1 MANSKKK
8 SFIITLIFIVV
19 IILVVILLQVFR
31 NDESYAEKYEGYDL
45 TSSIEGLGRENTY
58 TNYLDHLGLVPSPD
72 VEIEVD
78 LFGYSDGKE
87 VEVIDNY
94 EGEGQVLV
102 SKDDGY
108 VEWNINVAKEGLYN
122 IYIEYFPEESR
133 GIDIERCIYINGEMP
148 FLGADTIAL
157 SRVWTDKSEVKQD
170 NRGNDIRPSQIEEPR
185 WESAYFK
192 DYMGYFTEPYQFY
205 FKQGTNTLKLESVN
219 EPLVIRKLVIKN
231 ADETLSYDE
240 FRKTINIEAYKN
252 TDQNFVNV
260 IQGEESLYRSS
271 PSLYASFDRASSNT
285 EPYSSAK
292 IRLNMTG
299 GYQWRVPGQWIEW
312 EIEVPEDGLYNISI
326 KGRQNYNRGFVSN
339 RSLTI
344 DGKTPF
350 KEVSI
355 IPFHYSNTWEL
366 KTLSDNNGEA
376 YQFPLT
382 KGIHTIR
389 LEVTLGDLGNI
400 LNTLEE
406 SVFRLNEMYRKILI
420 LTGTTPDK
428 YRDYRVDKVYPE
440 VIEAMD
446 LESKILYKL
455 VDDLADYSG
464 QRGSQIATA
473 QTLAAQLERFVNR
486 PDKIPKSL
494 ENFKLNISALGTS
507 ILTMSEAPLD
517 VDSIVVSA
525 VDAKL
530 PEVKETLFT
539 KVAHEFRSFA
549 ASFFEDYN
557 SIGNVYA
564 KEDAVTVWMLSGRDQ
579 STILKTMIDD
589 TFTPNTGISIN
600 VRLISPEVL
609 LPAVVAGTGPDI
621 ALTVGQGEPVNF
633 AIRGAVEDLSKFQD
647 FSDVTQEYYEQSLVP
662 YQFNG
667 GTYAL
672 PETQYF
678 NVLFYRK
685 DILDELGLDVPDTWD
700 DLIKILPTIQK
711 NNMNVGIPS
720 TERKINN
727 IASPDLSNFFAQLYQ
742 RGGSLYNSDG
752 SRAVIDTD
760 LGVEAFES
768 YTKFFTHYKVPTV
781 YDFVNRFR
789 TGEMPLGL
797 ADYNTFNTLSV
808 FAPEIRGLWSF
819 AVLPGTKEE
828 DGTVNRSVNFWGNC
842 SMMLSN
848 AKNKENA
855 WEFLKWWASS
865 DTQVRFGRELES
877 VMGASARYAT
887 ANKVAFDQL
896 AWSRSNS
903 ETLKEQWEWV
913 VGTPEVPGGYYTH
926 RHIINAV
933 RKVINK
939 NEDARETLLDYARTI
954 NDELEKKRLEFG
966 LEDE

>member
-157 SRVWTDKSEVKQD
+157 SRVWTDKSAVKQD

-240 FRKTINIEAYKN
+240 FKKTINIETYKN

-260 IQGEESLYRSS
+260 IQGEESLFRSS

-366 KTLSDNNGEA
+366 KTLSADNGEP

-382 KGIHTIR
+382 KGKHTIR

-455 VDDLADYSG
+455 VDDLAGYSG

-530 PEVKETLFT
+530 PEVKETFFT